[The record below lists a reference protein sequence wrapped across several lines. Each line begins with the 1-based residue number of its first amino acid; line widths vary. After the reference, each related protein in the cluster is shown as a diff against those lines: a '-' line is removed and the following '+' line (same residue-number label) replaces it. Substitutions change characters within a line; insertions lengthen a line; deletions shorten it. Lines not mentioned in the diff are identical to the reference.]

1 MYFLDKIVK
10 KAFISFY
17 EDNEKYHLFIEITK
31 NNKIIEAIKK
41 EFENKKEFS
50 NTIKELKE
58 DYPQHYISTIIQTLN
73 QGVLASCSKQE
84 FLKKEI
90 EIENIKY
97 ICIKNRYSFYVSIYD
112 LSKLKKEY
120 KFNIDFIF
128 PIFAPID
135 FFAKKKNNYMYIL
148 ILNKQVAIL
157 AYKDNIPIYSDI
169 SIIHKEENVEED
181 EDIELLE
188 DIDIEEEIAE
198 DIEEEAESMDLEE
211 PESDLETTDI
221 EFQIMKIL
229 KDSIKEYYEHYSDD
243 FLEKIVILDTI
254 KIGHT
259 IKKLLE
265 DELLM
270 ESEVIHFEL
279 LKILN
284 ELAKG
289 ELNV

>member
-1 MYFLDKIVK
+1 MFLDKFIK

-17 EDNEKYHLFIEITK
+17 KDNEAYKIFIEIVK
-31 NNKIIEAIKK
+31 NNKILETQKK
-41 EFENKKEFS
+41 EVKEKNELNNIIQS
-50 NTIKELKE
+50 IKEE
-58 DYPQHYISTIIQTLN
+58 YPQYYISTIIQTFN
-73 QGVLASCSKQE
+73 QGIIPACNKKE
-84 FLKKEI
+84 FLKREI

-97 ICIKNRYSFYVSIYD
+97 ICIKNRYSFYISIYD

-128 PIFAPID
+128 SIFAPID
-135 FFAKKKNNYMYIL
+135 FFAKKRYNYIYVL
-148 ILNKQVAIL
+148 VLNKQVAIL

-169 SIIHKEENVEED
+169 SLIHKEENLEED

-198 DIEEEAESMDLEE
+198 DIEEEAENMDLEE

-229 KDSIKEYYEHYSDD
+229 KNSIKEYYEHYSDD

-270 ESEVIHFEL
+270 ESEVIPFDL

-284 ELAKG
+284 ELSKG